1 DGAKAIVK
9 SKLNIP
15 FVIVGEP
22 TSLAIVNGHF
32 GILIIKVTAKGK
44 TAHSS
49 RPEMGINAIDMLLEV
64 ISKVKKMPIGSETLM
79 SLVQINGG
87 FADNII
93 PDKAEAMFSFRISP
107 DDLTDYAEK
116 IKLLSTNDVEVEI
129 VQQIGAVY
137 CKVPTQLSFI
147 KTVKTV
153 KYLTELS
160 FYKNGVVLGPG
171 DIQYAHGPEEN
182 LDRKEL
188 PQAVEIYKE
197 ILRNFT

>member
-1 DGAKAIVK
+1 
-9 SKLNIP
+9 
-15 FVIVGEP
+15 
-22 TSLAIVNGHF
+22 
-32 GILIIKVTAKGK
+32 
-44 TAHSS
+44 
-49 RPEMGINAIDMLLEV
+49 
-64 ISKVKKMPIGSETLM
+64 MPIGSETLM